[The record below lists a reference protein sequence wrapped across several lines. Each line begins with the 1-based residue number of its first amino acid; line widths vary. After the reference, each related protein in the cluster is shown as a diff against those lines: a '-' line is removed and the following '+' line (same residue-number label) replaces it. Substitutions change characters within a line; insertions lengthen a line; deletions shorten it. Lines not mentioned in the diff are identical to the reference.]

1 MLQHYKEWFES
12 YKDKVFTDFFTFLK
26 FRSVST
32 DSAYQKEILLCADWL
47 VNFLQNMGF
56 NSEVWHTSGSPEV
69 WFDPPC
75 GSK

>member
-32 DSAYQKEILLCADWL
+32 DSA
-47 VNFLQNMGF
+47 
-56 NSEVWHTSGSPEV
+56 
-69 WFDPPC
+69 
-75 GSK
+75 